1 MIKNMEE
8 FLGKEN
14 LEKIEVKD
22 WKPVYKIS
30 KLKEG
35 NYVLVYFISERPR
48 AKELEKEILQAASKD
63 FLNRYLLINLED
75 EKRNKIKLI
84 KKTDKLQP
92 NKDAE

>member
-1 MIKNMEE
+1 
-8 FLGKEN
+8 
-14 LEKIEVKD
+14 
-22 WKPVYKIS
+22 
-30 KLKEG
+30 
-35 NYVLVYFISERPR
+35 LVYFISERPR

>member
-1 MIKNMEE
+1 LI
-8 FLGKEN
+8 
-14 LEKIEVKD
+14 
-22 WKPVYKIS
+22 
-30 KLKEG
+30 
-35 NYVLVYFISERPR
+35 YFTSERPR
-48 AKELEKEILQAASKD
+48 AKELEKEILQAAPKD